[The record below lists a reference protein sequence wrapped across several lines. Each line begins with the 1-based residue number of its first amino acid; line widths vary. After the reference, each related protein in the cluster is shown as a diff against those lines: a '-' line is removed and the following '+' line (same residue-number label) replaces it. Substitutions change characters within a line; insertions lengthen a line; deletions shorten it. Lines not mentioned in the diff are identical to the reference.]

1 MANIYI
7 HYPFCKKACHY
18 CNFHFSTKL
27 KNQSIV
33 LEGILKEIEL
43 RSDEIISP
51 IESIYFGG
59 GSPSLMEA
67 NCIEK
72 ILNKIFNKYKTK
84 NNLEVTLELNPDD
97 FSKDYIN
104 KIKNYGVNRVS
115 LGVQSF
121 DESDMKLLNR
131 NLIQSIIKRD
141 LQIIKL
147 NGSCSSKNTYRYF

>member
-27 KNQSIV
+27 KNQSTV

-72 ILNKIFNKYKTK
+72 ILNKIFKKYKIK
-84 NNLEVTLELNPDD
+84 NKLEVTLELNPDD

-104 KIKNYGVNRVS
+104 KIKNTG
-115 LGVQSF
+115 
-121 DESDMKLLNR
+121 
-131 NLIQSIIKRD
+131 
-141 LQIIKL
+141 
-147 NGSCSSKNTYRYF
+147 